1 MASKLFDAL
10 LYETAAPDHVD
21 YSDAYANNK
30 QAYITFQHVASGRTV
45 SFKAFITAYNE
56 TFMSDW
62 TQESLYGRV
71 DPIYMFKQTTRR
83 VTLAFNA
90 PASSAGEAYEN
101 LGKIQKLAQFL
112 YPTYVDVQ
120 EAQTISQ
127 SPLVRIKLM
136 NLLSKYDTETFP
148 YGTTLYDP
156 DGTSAERQSPT
167 TLYGNY
173 AGGSQGLLGVIGDLT
188 FNPNLEG
195 EHGVIDPGN
204 GIILPKLL
212 EVNLTFSVIHEHAVG
227 WNEDGNFTD
236 ALTESEE
243 AAAQAELMELL
254 DDPDQP
260 VPSDSAT
267 ANQQAMAAELV
278 YPPISESRE
287 GQADAAAASS
297 TPSAASGPEL
307 LPAPPVLY

>member
-112 YPTYVDVQ
+112 YPTYVDVH

-227 WNEDGNFTD
+227 WNEDGNFESGFGEVEFSEKTVAEVEAEVD
-236 ALTESEE
+236 AAPPPSEE
-243 AAAQAELMELL
+243 EANQAAQ
-254 DDPDQP
+254 
-260 VPSDSAT
+260 
-267 ANQQAMAAELV
+267 MAALE
-278 YPPISESRE
+278 ESYGNMFE
-287 GQADAAAASS
+287 
-297 TPSAASGPEL
+297 
-307 LPAPPVLY
+307 